1 MRVNQMNDTRS
12 RCDKIRKK
20 LKAVYPGVK
29 TQLDHSSP
37 FQLLAATILSAQC
50 TDRQVNQTTP
60 GLFDAYPTAG
70 AMSRAPVADIERLIH
85 ATGFYRNKAKN
96 LSNCAR
102 ALMDRHRGLVPD
114 TMDALVKL
122 PGVGRKT
129 ANVVLGAAFGIP
141 GMVVDTHVARISR
154 RLGLT
159 AHTDPVHIE
168 RDLMAVV
175 PRRDWSDFSLRLVY
189 FGREYCRA
197 RSPRCPECPVTR
209 WCPWEG
215 KTADDR

>member
-1 MRVNQMNDTRS
+1 MTIRK

-29 TQLDHSSP
+29 TQLDHESP
-37 FQLLAATILSAQC
+37 FQLLCATILSAQC
-50 TDRQVNQTTP
+50 TDRQVNRVTP
-60 GLFDAYPTAG
+60 ALFAAYPTAQ
-70 AMSRAPVADIERLIH
+70 AMAAAPRADLERLIH
-85 ATGFYRNKAKN
+85 ATGFFRSKAKN
-96 LSNCAR
+96 ISNCAR
-102 ALMDRHRGLVPD
+102 VLMSQHQGRVPD
-114 TMDALVKL
+114 TMAALVAL

-129 ANVVLGAAFGIP
+129 ANVVLGAAFGTP

-159 AHTDPVHIE
+159 AHTDPVRIE
-168 RDLMAVV
+168 KDLMAVV

-197 RSPRCPECPVTR
+197 RSPRCPECPVAR
-209 WCPWEG
+209 WCPWDGKVTAEG
-215 KTADDR
+215 V

>member
-1 MRVNQMNDTRS
+1 MNEMRS
-12 RCDKIRKK
+12 RCDKIRRK

-29 TQLDHSSP
+29 TQLDHGTP

-50 TDRQVNQTTP
+50 TDRQVNQATP
-60 GLFDAYPTAG
+60 ALFAAYPTAR
-70 AMSRAPVADIERLIH
+70 AMSRAPLSDIERLIH
-85 ATGFYRNKAKN
+85 ATGFFRNKAKN
-96 LSNCAR
+96 LSNCAK
-102 ALMDRHRGLVPD
+102 ALIDRHQGQVPD
-114 TMDALVKL
+114 TMADLVML

-154 RLGLT
+154 RLGFT
-159 AHTDPVHIE
+159 ESTDPVRIE
-168 RDLMAVV
+168 TDLIAVV

-197 RSPRCPECPVTR
+197 RSPRCPECPVAR

-215 KTADDR
+215 KTEDDR